1 LLAQSIKKVIQGT
14 GDSSV
19 EQSMNVSTR
28 SLKKIEDIAPK
39 AMNKRKKGQPVEV
52 VVEKEFDKNTKINEI
67 FV

>member
-1 LLAQSIKKVIQGT
+1 
-14 GDSSV
+14 
-19 EQSMNVSTR
+19 MNVSTR